1 MNIHGSLLFGRLV
14 ITGFGEGVFGFG
26 GVIGDMFGDFGLLA
40 DFALFAVFEGVAGD
54 LGLFADFGVFDD
66 FALPDFGLLPEF
78 DRIRRLCI
86 RSPSLAIAL
95 TA

>member
-66 FALPDFGLLPEF
+66 FGLLPEF

>member
-14 ITGFGEGVFGFG
+14 STGFGEGVFGFG
-26 GVIGDMFGDFGLLA
+26 GVIGDMFG

-66 FALPDFGLLPEF
+66 FALPDFGLWPEF